1 MLLGEIL
8 LWSGKLTR
16 DQIKKALEIQ
26 KKTGKMLG
34 QIVVEQGYIT
44 EDELMHYLSKK
55 IGVQYQKLI
64 EDEIDKEA
72 VDLVPE
78 SLAKKYQLIPVKRG
92 VYEITV
98 AMTDPTNL
106 LAIDEIRF
114 ATGLKVAPVL
124 AKQSEILNL
133 IDIFYSKSGTDIAKL
148 TSDNISEFSFNEGGE
163 LDLAEE
169 TDSGFDID
177 AAKRSSEEKPII
189 QLVNKVIYGAIS
201 ERCSDIHFEPYETSF
216 RIRYR
221 IDGILETI
229 VSPPKKLAPAII
241 SRVKIMSKLDIA
253 ERRLPQDGRIRVHLN
268 TKKGRKSIDIRIST
282 IPTVYGEKVV
292 MRLLDKDNLRTDLRD
307 LGLEENDLKKLKNAL
322 VSPYGIILAAGPTGS
337 GKSTTLYAALSTL
350 NKQDVNIMTAEDP
363 VEYDLEG
370 INQVYVKEAIG
381 LTFSAA
387 LRSFLR
393 QDPDI
398 IMVGEIRDTE
408 TADIAAR
415 AALTG
420 HLVLSTIH
428 TNDAPSTITR
438 LIDMGIEPYL
448 IASSLNCIISQRLIR
463 KICPKCK
470 HKVEVSQAELL
481 NIGFDEQEAAS
492 VNIYEGAGCKYCRNS
507 GYRDRIAIYELLEIT
522 ENIKE
527 AILQNRSISRLREIA
542 KDESL
547 ISLRENGLRK
557 VKKGITTISEIL
569 RVTVMHKRSNQ

>member
-55 IGVQYQKLI
+55 IGVQYQKLV

-133 IDIFYSKSGTDIAKL
+133 IDIFYSKSGTDIVKL
-148 TSDNISEFSFNEGGE
+148 TSDNISEFSFNEGGD

-201 ERCSDIHFEPYETSF
+201 EKCSDIHFEPYETSF

-221 IDGILETI
+221 IDGVLET
-229 VSPPKKLAPAII
+229 VVNPPKKLAPAII

-322 VSPYGIILAAGPTGS
+322 ALPYGIILATGPTGS

-350 NKQDVNIMTAEDP
+350 NRQDVNIMTAEDP

-448 IASSLNCIISQRLIR
+448 IASSLNCIISQRLVR

-481 NIGFDEQEAAS
+481 NIGFNEQEAAA
-492 VNIYEGAGCKYCRNS
+492 VNIYEGGGCKYCRNS
-507 GYRDRIAIYELLEIT
+507 GYRGRIAIYELLEIT

-547 ISLRENGLRK
+547 ISLRENGLQK
-557 VKKGITTISEIL
+557 IKEGITTISEIL